1 MVLEDL
7 GYQILRHSSPPPAA
21 AYAPILHSRTRRLL
35 DTSILHLTPY
45 EPLVDRAVPADGL
58 AQLLR
63 GLPFRTLFR
72 DSASDHVGADTP
84 GFPVVVGD
92 VRVHHGEAA
101 FLQDLRDGAVGQL
114 YGPPRVVDEDALD
127 LAPPLLVASLAL
139 LGERLYLA
147 LDLPTALPELP
158 LGLLLG
164 APFLRSPLVLAPEL
178 LPGPLALLLAPL
190 RTPPARH
197 EVDYEKHD
205 HCQDR
210 QTD

>member
-35 DTSILHLTPY
+35 DTSIRHLTPY

-63 GLPFRTLFR
+63 GLPFCTLFR

-101 FLQDLRDGAVGQL
+101 LGLLIALRGIRDEVAFLQDLRDGAVGQL
-114 YGPPRVVDEDALD
+114 YGPPRVIDEDALD
-127 LAPPLLVASLAL
+127 LAPPLLVASLSF

-147 LDLPTALPELP
+147 LDLPAALPELP
-158 LGLLLG
+158 LRLLLG
-164 APFLRSPLVLAPEL
+164 R
-178 LPGPLALLLAPL
+178 L
-190 RTPPARH
+190 RTPRARH
-197 EVDYEKHD
+197 EVVYKQHD
-205 HCQDR
+205 HYQDR
-210 QTD
+210 QTY